1 MRALPNLKSISNHGI
16 IHTFLTYYL
25 FLGHCPQMVFKSKP
39 FYAYFVSNA
48 NKVVVLDVAAAHF
61 TKGEEKLH
69 LAAKRKKRL

>member
-1 MRALPNLKSISNHGI
+1 
-16 IHTFLTYYL
+16 
-25 FLGHCPQMVFKSKP
+25 MVFKSKP